1 MAQNEA
7 PGTTTQTWG
16 QPGQSN
22 IPYGESRRYASPGE
36 AQPQG
41 PQRFGQ
47 EGMGSRVGIYSAIAA
62 GSIGALAF
70 LLMNREKAQEVI
82 EEGVGRFTQR
92 ARGLGRETGE
102 GRDTSTIQARDIMTQ
117 SPAVVTGDTDL
128 KKVAQLMAECDC
140 GAIPVVESK
149 TNRRPIGVIT
159 DRDIVIRTIA
169 EGKDPM
175 DCTARDCMTE
185 DVISVRPEATV
196 DQVIEKMENNQ
207 VRRVLVV
214 DRNGKCQGIISQ
226 GDIAR
231 YAPKREAGELV
242 REVSKPSGILAR
254 SR

>member
-1 MAQNEA
+1 
-7 PGTTTQTWG
+7 
-16 QPGQSN
+16 
-22 IPYGESRRYASPGE
+22 
-36 AQPQG
+36 
-41 PQRFGQ
+41 
-47 EGMGSRVGIYSAIAA
+47 
-62 GSIGALAF
+62 
-70 LLMNREKAQEVI
+70 
-82 EEGVGRFTQR
+82 
-92 ARGLGRETGE
+92 
-102 GRDTSTIQARDIMTQ
+102 MTQ